1 MTIDS
6 NREITEAP
14 ERPGAVWPLMGLL
27 LVAAVVL
34 VGLQWRRPKA
44 PDPLVGL
51 ALPPIEAG
59 GWLNTDRPLSAD
71 DLRGKVVL
79 VDFWA
84 TNCHV
89 CASHTPEL
97 VALHQKFREH
107 GLTFVGLT
115 PESEAELEHV
125 KRYVE
130 RAKIDWPIGY
140 GAGFV
145 FEMMGITGTPT
156 YLLYDRSGRSVWGGH
171 SLDGLEDAVVAALAR
186 K

>member
-1 MTIDS
+1 MTI
-6 NREITEAP
+6 NTNGENPEAS
-14 ERPGAVWPLMGLL
+14 EHSSAAWPLMAL
-27 LVAAVVL
+27 LVVAAAVL
-34 VGLQWRRPKA
+34 VAIQWRRPRA
-44 PDPLVGL
+44 PDPFVGL

-97 VALHQKFREH
+97 VALHHKFRDH
-107 GLTFVGLT
+107 GLTLVGLT

-140 GAGFV
+140 GAGFA

-171 SLDGLEDAVVAALAR
+171 SLHGLEDAAVAALA